1 MYPTKPQSLTSYHQR
16 FNVLTKQRPQHV
28 RLLPFL
34 QNVSSRRAGHRP
46 CHQVSNRQG
55 FQIHGARHHSNR
67 PRLYSRARESM
78 AASTGG
84 RQAQG
89 KETAQKGSGE
99 TINALHKS
107 PIPSFSSFCLLIS
120 FLRAISNPINFS
132 LWSITARF
140 LASCSSIFLSKF

>member
-1 MYPTKPQSLTSYHQR
+1 MYHTKPQSLTSYHQR
-16 FNVLTKQRPQHV
+16 FNVLAKQRPQHV

-55 FQIHGARHHSNR
+55 FQIHSARYHRNR
-67 PRLYSRARESM
+67 PRLYSGTRESRT
-78 AASTGG
+78 AR

-89 KETAQKGSGE
+89 KETAQRGSSE
-99 TINALHKS
+99 TVNVLHKS

-132 LWSITARF
+132 LWTITARF

>member
-1 MYPTKPQSLTSYHQR
+1 MYHTKPQSLSSYHPR
-16 FNVLTKQRPQHV
+16 FNVLAKQRPQHV

-46 CHQVSNRQG
+46 CRQVSNGQG
-55 FQIHGARHHSNR
+55 FQIHSARHHYNR
-67 PRLYSRARESM
+67 QSLHRLARESM
-78 AASTGG
+78 TASTGG
-84 RQAQG
+84 RKAQG
-89 KETAQKGSGE
+89 KATAQKGSGATVNE
-99 TINALHKS
+99 LHKS